1 MRDVVEAA
9 LAGHRADYIEIR
21 LERSEATRIS
31 YRGRDLE
38 EIGKTAS
45 SGGNVRALVNGGWG
59 FVSFNDL
66 GDLRAKV
73 ATAVEEARL
82 AASAPLVMAPA
93 QPFMD
98 IVPATI
104 VKDPRLVSL
113 ADKKGRLDQFNEIIW
128 STPSIQSS
136 SIRYGDSWRETIFAS
151 TIGSW
156 IQQERVDVTANIGAI
171 ARRGDEVEQSMI
183 SVGSL
188 GDYGLIDGLDDE
200 VRGVA
205 TRAVQLLDASYPG
218 PGEQTVIMDP
228 ILSGV
233 FVHEAFGHLSE
244 SDFLYENPRMQ
255 ENMVLGTRFGQP
267 HLNIVDGAAIPG
279 LRGSYRYDEEGTPA
293 QRTDLIREGVLVGRL
308 HSRET
313 AGVMGEQPTGN
324 ARAINYR
331 YPPIVRM
338 TNTIIEPGTTSF
350 EDMLA
355 DTPDGI
361 YARNWYGGTTTME
374 MFTFSAGEAYRIRNG
389 KVEELLRGVVLSGN
403 LFSTLGNIDAI
414 GNDLLM
420 NEGGGCGKGGQ
431 MPLPVS
437 NGGPHIRIQ
446 QCMVGGRQ

>member
-1 MRDVVEAA
+1 MRDHVEAA
-9 LAGHRADYIEIR
+9 LAGHQADYIEIR
-21 LERSEATRIS
+21 LERSEGTRLS

-38 EIGKTAS
+38 EIGRTAA

-66 GDLRAKV
+66 SDLRSRV
-73 ATAVEEARL
+73 AVAVEEARL
-82 AASAPLVMAPA
+82 ASSTPLVLAPVE
-93 QPFMD
+93 PVTD

-104 VKDPRLVSL
+104 VKDPRLVPL
-113 ADKKGRLDQFNEIIW
+113 AEKKARLDHFNDLIW

-136 SIRYGDSWRETIFAS
+136 TIRYGDSWRETIFAS
-151 TIGSW
+151 TLGSW

-171 ARRGDEVEQSMI
+171 ARRGDDVEQALI

-188 GDYGLIDGLDDE
+188 GDYGLIEGLDDE

-205 TRAVQLLDASYPG
+205 RRAVELLDAAYPP
-218 PGEQTVIMDP
+218 PGEHTVIMDP

-244 SDFLYENPRMQ
+244 SDVLYENPRMQ
-255 ENMVLGTRFGQP
+255 EIMVLGTRFGQP

-279 LRGSYRYDEEGTPA
+279 LRRSYRYDDEGTPA
-293 QRTDLIREGVLVGRL
+293 RRTDLIREGVLVGRL

-313 AGVMGEQPTGN
+313 AGVMGERPTGN
-324 ARAINYR
+324 ARAISYR

-350 EDMLA
+350 DDMLA

-403 LFSTLGNIDAI
+403 LFTTLGNIDAI
-414 GNDLLM
+414 GNDLVM
-420 NEGGGCGKGGQ
+420 NQGGGCGKGGQ